1 MEGCK
6 LLRPQAEKLKVAFGS
21 ALPAETHENEIISIP
36 GIAGRDRK
44 EISMRTLAHVINARM
59 EEIFAQV
66 YFEIK
71 SSGYANSLN
80 AGVVVTGGGSQ
91 LKHLKQLVEY
101 TTGLSTRIG
110 YPSSYLAKNNKDD
123 LKNPMYATGIGL
135 LLKGYEQ
142 VEEMTETEKR
152 KLFSVQQ
159 DEVVVEG
166 TAPQI
171 ETETRTVYEEEVIE
185 DFEKEEAP
193 KNKKGNLLQQVFSS
207 VKNWFEVDNING
219 DFN

>member
-1 MEGCK
+1 
-6 LLRPQAEKLKVAFGS
+6 
-21 ALPAETHENEIISIP
+21 
-36 GIAGRDRK
+36 
-44 EISMRTLAHVINARM
+44 
-59 EEIFAQV
+59 
-66 YFEIK
+66 
-71 SSGYANSLN
+71 
-80 AGVVVTGGGSQ
+80 
-91 LKHLKQLVEY
+91 
-101 TTGLSTRIG
+101 
-110 YPSSYLAKNNKDD
+110 
-123 LKNPMYATGIGL
+123 MYATGIGL